1 MRKTLIILGILLSVP
16 AFAMCPIDDNEA
28 VCSSSVPGMRAQFTP
43 TYNPQSAI
51 SEFSDTPEARLNPI
65 KRDNIEYQMRQFAP
79 TENNFN
85 YNSSCQFGVCLE
97 NRNSPLFQQS
107 R

>member
-1 MRKTLIILGILLSVP
+1 MKKIFILLGLITSIPV
-16 AFAMCPIDDNEA
+16 FAMCSIDDAN
-28 VCSSSVPGMRAQFTP
+28 VCSSSLPGMREEFSSR
-43 TYNPQSAI
+43 YNPKSNI
-51 SEFSDTPEARLNPI
+51 NEFSNTPEARLNPI

-97 NRNSPLFQQS
+97 NRNTPLFQQS